1 MQHACMQQVHVP
13 GAQRTQARLDR
24 GRLPAVDPR
33 PRRRAR
39 LAAVHDPD
47 LILPA
52 LLRPGERKVTPLL
65 NCTREEILR
74 HQRKQLSSLNSSF
87 EELARQLEAKRQAL
101 TAVLSKRFE
110 AEKQTIDEKATRQV
124 TKSEKD
130 LQLAETGLSKLKT

>member
-1 MQHACMQQVHVP
+1 M
-13 GAQRTQARLDR
+13 
-24 GRLPAVDPR
+24 
-33 PRRRAR
+33 
-39 LAAVHDPD
+39 
-47 LILPA
+47 
-52 LLRPGERKVTPLL
+52 
-65 NCTREEILR
+65 R